1 MDPIID
7 HPIFKV
13 IKARLEK
20 LKNKSVDTPL
30 VAAPEV
36 VKEKT
41 SLDTIRKNIFG
52 ARKKKNV

>member
-7 HPIFKV
+7 HPIFKE
-13 IKARLEK
+13 IKALIEK
-20 LKNKSVDTPL
+20 RKNKSLDTPL
-30 VAAPEV
+30 AAAPEV